1 MESIESLRHQFDYNE
16 WANQQWFVL
25 LKDSSNQN
33 QSAIRVFAHLLLTE
47 KMYLL
52 RMLHGEDTTGFD
64 FWRYSQLDECEK
76 LLADNKAA
84 YSNFFGDL
92 TESDLERVA
101 RYKNSRGDEYCN
113 TFRQMLT
120 HVLLHSAYH
129 RGQVASA
136 VRADGGAPANTDYIA
151 YLRLSELGK

>member
-16 WANQQWFVL
+16 WANQRWFIL
-25 LKDSSNQN
+25 LKDSSNQSQN
-33 QSAIRVFAHLLLTE
+33 AIRVFAHLLLTE

-52 RMLHGEDTTGFD
+52 RILRGEDTTGFD
-64 FWRYSQLDECEK
+64 FWRYSQLDECEM
-76 LLADNKAA
+76 LLADNKVA
-84 YSNFFGDL
+84 YSNFLRDL

-101 RYKNSRGDEYCN
+101 RYKNSRGGEYCN

-120 HVLLHSAYH
+120 HVLLHSTYH

-136 VRADGGAPANTDYIA
+136 VRTGGGKPANTDYIT
-151 YLRLSELGK
+151 YLRQSKLSK